1 MAEAQL
7 STPADAVLV
16 AIDDRVMTATLNA
29 PALRNSISAP
39 GVREGL
45 TAAVERFFADPA
57 LQILILTGA
66 GAAFC
71 SGGNLNRLK
80 DMDEIELRR
89 SLERGAWLYRQIIL
103 GEKPVIAAVEGAAYG
118 AGLGLAIACDVVVAA
133 RDARFCASFVRI
145 GGMPDA
151 ALLWSLPW
159 RVGPAR
165 ARQLM
170 MFGDEV
176 GGAEA
181 VAIGLA
187 DRLVEPGGALAEAQ
201 RLARRL
207 ADGPP
212 LSIRRIKTSIQRA
225 PMDLEAAL
233 QLQLDNAPSLF
244 ASEDFREGARA
255 FLEKRKPVFKGR

>member
-1 MAEAQL
+1 VAEGQL
-7 STPADAVLV
+7 AMPADAVLV
-16 AIDDRVMTATLNA
+16 TVEDRVMTATLNA
-29 PALRNSISAP
+29 PAMRNSISAP

-45 TAAVERFFADPA
+45 TAAVERFFADEA
-57 LQILILTGA
+57 LHVLVLTGA
-66 GAAFC
+66 GGAFC

-80 DMDEIELRR
+80 EMDEIELRR

-133 RDARFCASFVRI
+133 RDARFCASFVRV

-151 ALLWSLPW
+151 ALFWSLPW

-170 MFGDEV
+170 MFGDEI

-181 VAIGLA
+181 VEIGLA
-187 DRLVEPGGALAEAQ
+187 DRLVAPGQALAEAH

>member
-1 MAEAQL
+1 MAEGRN

-16 AIDDRVMTATLNA
+16 AVEDRVMTVTLNA
-29 PALRNSISAP
+29 PAMRNAISAP

-45 TAAVERFFADPA
+45 TAAAERFFAEPA
-57 LQILILTGA
+57 LHVLVLTGA
-66 GAAFC
+66 GGAFC
-71 SGGNLNRLK
+71 SGGDLNRLK
-80 DMDEIELRR
+80 EMDEIGLRR
-89 SLERGAWLYRQIIL
+89 SLERSAWLYRQIIL

-151 ALLWSLPW
+151 ALFWSLPW

-181 VAIGLA
+181 VGIGLA
-187 DRLVEPGGALAEAQ
+187 DRLVEPGAALAEAR

-212 LSIRRIKTSIQRA
+212 LSIRRIKTSIRRA

-244 ASEDFREGARA
+244 ASEDFREGASA
-255 FLEKRKPVFKGR
+255 FLEKRKPVFTGR